1 MINGL
6 LHFLFLP
13 YIWLFR
19 MIYFMSKVTI
29 KMIFYAMKYLV
40 LFLKMI
46 KHKFEYTE
54 AESQSEF
61 TDNFTKDNSF
71 LEQESKSI
79 ENIAD
84 LSQDNEIMMPEETY
98 EANDKQTFTIVSA
111 NRYLNYF
118 YDSIREK
125 APIEKEELKKLI
137 DLTEYQFEYSLN
149 VLLDNNAVY
158 YHINKICIND
168 NFNFK
173 FQYEHSDE
181 YDILNSIYD
190 TDKYKQYQKIK
201 TGIEFEYFLAE
212 RLKEHGYK
220 TSMTPQSNDYG
231 ADIIAIKDNIKYVI
245 QCKFYSKPL
254 GMQAVQE
261 VLGALN
267 YYQSNIAIVA
277 TNSTYTRQATELA
290 KKSNVIL
297 WDGTYILKN
306 LIQE

>member
-1 MINGL
+1 
-6 LHFLFLP
+6 
-13 YIWLFR
+13 
-19 MIYFMSKVTI
+19 
-29 KMIFYAMKYLV
+29 
-40 LFLKMI
+40 MI